1 MSVTSRPSKPSK
13 NGSKGKK
20 QASRGEYQ
28 LGKRIGSI
36 SKPAGKFTNLG

>member
-1 MSVTSRPSKPSK
+1 MSVASGCYKPSK

-20 QASRGEYQ
+20 QASRGKCQ